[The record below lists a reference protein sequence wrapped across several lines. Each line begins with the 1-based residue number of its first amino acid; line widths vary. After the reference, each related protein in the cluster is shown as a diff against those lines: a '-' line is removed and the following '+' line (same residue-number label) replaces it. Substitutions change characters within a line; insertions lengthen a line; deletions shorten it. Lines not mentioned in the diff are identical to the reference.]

1 MHPKNRQALA
11 DRVVSAAEKALA
23 QQDYASP
30 IDVFLGIGW
39 LDPNSLAGWR
49 QGRVDSLE
57 RVVHAN
63 LSRISEAMK
72 LFRGWAAQ
80 KGLKPSETRY
90 VSRSARR
97 GDLRFSVS
105 GNPTI
110 EQLYRTHWVSPKL
123 SEKVRERLQE
133 KASRPPELVA
143 ISPLNRDWKC
153 HHCGGTTGFLMM
165 QDAGPSCM
173 NCVGLGDLV
182 FLPAGDANL
191 TRRIKAKSQRS
202 AVVVRFSRSR
212 KRYERQ
218 GILVEEAAVNAAQ
231 SQDA

>member
-11 DRVVSAAEKALA
+11 DRVIAAAEKALA

-39 LDPNSLAGWR
+39 LDASSLAGWR
-49 QGRVDSLE
+49 QGRVDYLE
-57 RVVHAN
+57 RVVRAN

-72 LFRGWAAQ
+72 LFRSWAAQ

-90 VSRSARR
+90 VSRSALR

-123 SEKVRERLQE
+123 SEKKREQLQE

-153 HHCGGTTGFLMM
+153 HRCGGMTGFLMM
-165 QDAGPSCM
+165 EDAGPNCM

-191 TRRIKAKSQRS
+191 TRRVKAKSQRS

-218 GILVEEAAVNAAQ
+218 GLLVEEAALNEAE

>member
-11 DRVVSAAEKALA
+11 DRVNSAAEKALA
-23 QQDYASP
+23 QKDYASP

-39 LDPNSLAGWR
+39 LDPSSLAGWR
-49 QGRVDSLE
+49 QGRVDYLE
-57 RVVHAN
+57 RVVRAN
-63 LSRISEAMK
+63 LSRVSEAMK

-90 VSRSARR
+90 VSRSALR

-123 SEKVRERLQE
+123 SEKKREQLQE
-133 KASRPPELVA
+133 KTSRAPELVA

-153 HHCGGTTGFLMM
+153 HRCGGTTEFLMM
-165 QDAGPSCM
+165 EDGGPSCM
-173 NCVGLGDLV
+173 NCVGLGNLV
-182 FLPAGDANL
+182 FLPAGDAGL
-191 TRRIKAKSQRS
+191 TRRVKAKSPRT

-218 GILVEEAAVNAAQ
+218 GLLVEEAALNEAE